1 MSSVSSTHDAGP
13 AVVDLTLER
22 LHSLHTVQN
31 TKASE
36 ELSSYARTGSSKTRV
51 AHAVR
56 HPICKCRCK
65 VPLGILLKVVAAF
78 WLLAK
83 PTQDALLW
91 SLQHEAGSNKK
102 KQWFISGGRVCKLF
116 QPAMKFSRIVLIMK
130 PLSLP

>member
-1 MSSVSSTHDAGP
+1 MSSVSSIHDAGS
-13 AVVDLTLER
+13 ASVDLTLER
-22 LHSLHTVQN
+22 LHSLHSVQN
-31 TKASE
+31 TKSIE
-36 ELSSYARTGSSKTRV
+36 DMSSYARTGSSKTRV
-51 AHAVR
+51 ARALN

-102 KQWFISGGRVCKLF
+102 KQWFISGSSVCKLF
-116 QPAMKFSRIVLIMK
+116 
-130 PLSLP
+130 